1 MSSRKEYSSEI
12 GIPESVKT
20 SFERNLLNIEGPQ
33 GTTSRIFAHPRIII
47 SLESNK
53 IMLKTLGNVS
63 KREKKMLNTFEAHIQ
78 NMVDGVVKSY
88 NYKLKICSGHFP
100 MTVSI
105 DKDHLLIKNFLGE
118 KIPRKAKIIKN
129 VKVTVNGDIIN
140 VSSVDKELAG
150 KMSSIIEQST
160 RITNKDRRRFMDGI
174 WMIEKG
180 VQNG

>member
-1 MSSRKEYSSEI
+1 
-12 GIPESVKT
+12 
-20 SFERNLLNIEGPQ
+20 
-33 GTTSRIFAHPRIII
+33 
-47 SLESNK
+47 
-53 IMLKTLGNVS
+53 
-63 KREKKMLNTFEAHIQ
+63 
-78 NMVDGVVKSY
+78 
-88 NYKLKICSGHFP
+88 

-180 VQNG
+180 VQNE